1 MWTFA
6 RGSGRRTASLPVWR
20 LGCFRR
26 RRFVCGPINRGKDRG
41 ARASSRPQPWG
52 IRCRTRRQDAAP
64 DVKKIKRAD
73 PPVLCG
79 DTSPEKAREG
89 WASSRW
95 RERAIFS
102 SACCREGTDSAA
114 GRDTSSSGLFGS
126 GLEDQALEPEEQGL
140 RITPAAC
147 GQTGLA
153 AEMFQILPQIPALFH
168 GHLRQDTGCI
178 FTSNIKKRIKI
189 HKKN

>member
-1 MWTFA
+1 MLWTFVQ
-6 RGSGRRTASLPVWR
+6 GSGRRTASLPVWR

-26 RRFVCGPINRGKDRG
+26 RFVCGPINRGKDRG
-41 ARASSRPQPWG
+41 ARASRRPQPWG

-114 GRDTSSSGLFGS
+114 GRDTSFPPQGS
-126 GLEDQALEPEEQGL
+126 LVQASKTRLSNQKS
-140 RITPAAC
+140 RAC
-147 GQTGLA
+147 GSRQ
-153 AEMFQILPQIPALFH
+153 LPAGRPAL
-168 GHLRQDTGCI
+168 RQRCSRYCPRSQPCSTGTCGRK
-178 FTSNIKKRIKI
+178 TPWRMPRRSSRP
-189 HKKN
+189 

>member
-140 RITPAAC
+140 RITPACLRADRPCGRDVPDIAPDPSPVPRAPAAGRRPGAC
-147 GQTGLA
+147 PGA
-153 AEMFQILPQIPALFH
+153 AA
-168 GHLRQDTGCI
+168 GRDG
-178 FTSNIKKRIKI
+178 R
-189 HKKN
+189 